1 MQPAFCSVCNKNP
14 TQEAGPLRGDWLCF
28 ADHCAEQ
35 AVMLSHPQ
43 GLAYFCAVHLPA
55 AKALAH
61 LPQQEAM
68 ARLAQAAARS

>member
-1 MQPAFCSVCNKNP
+1 MQPAFCSVCNKNL
-14 TQEAGPLRGDWLCF
+14 TQEAGPLRGGWLCF